1 MSSRITTF
9 FLPSLLNPP
18 DESWYSCTAVVIDI
32 LRASSTMITAL
43 ANGASAIH
51 PCLEVD
57 EARALKE
64 RLDDALVGGERG
76 GKPIEGFDCSNS
88 PVDYSSD
95 QVKGRPVVFTTTN
108 GTFALSRV
116 SNCREVLIGAFLN
129 LSALC
134 EGLRECRDVVLL
146 CAGTNGRVTRE
157 DVLFSGAVADRLT
170 AANPA
175 AVYNDET
182 RLAISAWRDVARQ
195 AGDLKKNLARSLQD
209 TLGGRNLMK
218 LGYVEDLDRVAEVDR
233 YEIVPKWSQEQA
245 RIKVP

>member
-9 FLPSLLNPP
+9 FLPLLLNPP

-95 QVKGRPVVFTTTN
+95 RVKGRPVVFTTTN

-134 EGLRECRDVVLL
+134 DGLRECRDV
-146 CAGTNGRVTRE
+146 
-157 DVLFSGAVADRLT
+157 
-170 AANPA
+170 
-175 AVYNDET
+175 
-182 RLAISAWRDVARQ
+182 
-195 AGDLKKNLARSLQD
+195 ARSLRD

>member
-18 DESWYSCTAVVIDI
+18 DESWHSCTAVVIDI

-76 GKPIEGFDCSNS
+76 GKPIEG
-88 PVDYSSD
+88 
-95 QVKGRPVVFTTTN
+95 RPVVFTTTN

-134 EGLRECRDVVLL
+134 DGLRECRDVVLL

-157 DVLFSGAVADRLT
+157 DILFSGAVADRLT

-233 YEIVPKWSQEQA
+233 YEIVPRWSQEQA

>member
-9 FLPSLLNPP
+9 FLPSLLNTP
-18 DESWYSCTAVVIDI
+18 DESWHSCTAVVIDI

-51 PCLEVD
+51 PCLEID
-57 EARALKE
+57 EAMALKA
-64 RLDDALVGGERG
+64 RLEDALVGGERG
-76 GKPIEGFDCSNS
+76 GEPIEGFDCSNS
-88 PVDYSSD
+88 PADYSGD
-95 QVKGRPVVFTTTN
+95 RVRGRPVVFTTTN
-108 GTFALSRV
+108 GTRALSQV

-129 LSALC
+129 LSALSN
-134 EGLRECRDVVLL
+134 GLRDCRDVVLL
-146 CAGTNGRVTRE
+146 CAGTNGCVTRE

-170 AANPA
+170 AANPD

-182 RLAISAWRDVARQ
+182 RLAISAWRDVAQ
-195 AGDLKKNLARSLQD
+195 QPGDLKKNLARSLKD

-218 LGYVEDLDRVAEVDR
+218 LGYVEDLERVAEVDR
-233 YEIVPKWSQEQA
+233 YEIVPKWSQEHA